1 MHRITPRN
9 RLKLHASTERLESKL
24 NATLVKLTTIVQ
36 YFTGGNVKMDLTNL
50 LDYDWRFILS
60 VAELN
65 SLFCCVVWVL
75 LVMILLRFISL

>member
-1 MHRITPRN
+1 
-9 RLKLHASTERLESKL
+9 
-24 NATLVKLTTIVQ
+24 
-36 YFTGGNVKMDLTNL
+36 MDLTNL